1 MGRIFNLDSPVFRS
15 LSRIADLI
23 YLNILTLLCCIPI
36 VTAGASMTA
45 LNYVVLK
52 MVRNE
57 EGYLTRSFFKSF
69 KENFR
74 QSTII
79 WVIILAVFALIA
91 GDFFILKYAVMEFP
105 SWIKTA
111 LMAIVIILLFG
122 LMHVFPVLARFDNTI
137 INTFKNSFLMG
148 ILSFPKTVLM
158 MFFWV
163 IPIVIALS
171 VYQILPLVLM
181 LGISGP
187 AYMCALLYSKTFQ
200 RFEPEEE
207 IINDSEWT
215 VGSEEGKE

>member
-105 SWIKTA
+105 SWIRTA
-111 LMAIVIILLFG
+111 LMAIAIILLFG

-158 MFFWV
+158 MIFWV

>member
-158 MFFWV
+158 MIFWV

>member
-111 LMAIVIILLFG
+111 LMAIAIILLFG

-158 MFFWV
+158 MIFWV

>member
-15 LSRIADLI
+15 LGRIADLI

-111 LMAIVIILLFG
+111 LMAIAIILLFG

-158 MFFWV
+158 MIFWV

>member
-137 INTFKNSFLMG
+137 VNTFKNSFLMG

-158 MFFWV
+158 MVFWV

-171 VYQILPLVLM
+171 LYQILPLVLM

-187 AYMCALLYSKTFQ
+187 AYMCAFLYSKTFQ

-207 IINDSEWT
+207 IVNDSEWA

>member
-111 LMAIVIILLFG
+111 LMAIAIILLFG